1 MSSILLYHHLG
12 LGDHFMCHG
21 IVREYCKKYEK
32 VGIFC
37 YAHNYPTVSF
47 MYRDLPNLTIIQG
60 DDAAAKEF
68 IGQNASRSGKSKYD
82 EVKIIGFQNLN
93 RNDGIPLEWQFYQ
106 IAGVPIEKKWDSFF
120 IKRDFKKEQALF
132 KKVAPKGDYVFI
144 HDDIPR
150 KYVIK
155 KELINKN
162 YTMFTPGKES
172 TNNIIDYC
180 TIIEKAKEI
189 HVIDSSFMF
198 LIDCL
203 PYSNP
208 NQKLYIHRYAR
219 DNNEWQLPILK
230 KDWYIFIERHDKREP
245 VRDLLQKLS
254 NSSVSM
260 LNTTLVK
267 RVVRKIFMTMNWSMI
282 RPKRPDLKALIQRY
296 VPGKSLA
303 VISTERTAKNPYV
316 AAAQET
322 GAITINTTTIEKAV
336 SADIVFY
343 SEMSSKNPNSFVLF
357 NQLRSLTN
365 QILILNTPSVI
376 KTSNKKSK
384 GDLTPGDIESMLN
397 QAGFKIREK
406 HLFPL
411 ETCFVCRAVST
422 Q

>member
-37 YAHNYPTVSF
+37 YEHNYPTVSF
-47 MYRDLPNLTIIQG
+47 MYRDLPNLTIIKG

-68 IGQNASRSGKSKYD
+68 ISRNASQSGKSKYD

-93 RNDGIPLEWQFYQ
+93 RNDGIPLEWQFYK
-106 IAGVPIEKKWDSFF
+106 IAGVPLQKKWDSFF
-120 IKRDFKKEQALF
+120 IKRDLEKERALS
-132 KKVAPKGDYVFI
+132 KKVAPQGNYAFI
-144 HDDIPR
+144 HEDVPR
-150 KYVIK
+150 KYIIK
-155 KELINKN
+155 RELIGNDC
-162 YTMFTPGKES
+162 TLFTPRREFAD
-172 TNNIIDYC
+172 NLIDYC

-203 PYSNP
+203 PYNNP

-245 VRDLLQKLS
+245 VRDILQKLS
-254 NSSVSM
+254 NSSVSL
-260 LNTTLVK
+260 LNTTLIK

-282 RPKRPDLKALIQRY
+282 RPKQPDLKALIQRY
-296 VPGKSLA
+296 VPGKSFA
-303 VISTERTAKNPYV
+303 IISTERTAKNPYV

-322 GAITINTTTIEKAV
+322 GVKTSNAPTIEKATP
-336 SADIVFY
+336 ADIVLY
-343 SEMSSKNPNSFVLF
+343 SEISSKNSSPIVLF
-357 NQLRSLTN
+357 KQLRSLTN
-365 QILILNTPSVI
+365 QLLILNIPSVI
-376 KTSNKKSK
+376 KSSNKKDEN
-384 GDLTPGDIESMLN
+384 DLTPNEIESMLT
-397 QAGFKIREK
+397 QAGFETREK

-411 ETCFVCRAVST
+411 ETCFVCRAVSA
-422 Q
+422 